1 MERIMESIFDLAY
14 LAVVITLGLT
24 LVRRSGRDTETRL
37 VGIMALILGCG
48 DAFHLIPRVY
58 ALNAGGPEAHAA
70 LLGVGKAVTS
80 VTMTVFY
87 VILYLVWKRHYHVT
101 TPRLLDLAVG
111 GLAAARVILS
121 AFPQNQWL
129 VYRQPLDWAIYR
141 NIPFALLGILMI
153 VLFVRRGASRRQDAF
168 RWMWLAILLSFGFY
182 APVVLWAN
190 VSEAVGLLMIP
201 KTLAYVWVVW
211 MGYQNFRERSR
222 RTVAEQQQGLQ
233 PQAASVTPRGTEAG

>member
-1 MERIMESIFDLAY
+1 MERIMESIFDIAY
-14 LAVVITLGLT
+14 LVVVITLGLT
-24 LVRRSGRDTETRL
+24 LVRRAGQDTESRL
-37 VGIMALILGCG
+37 IGIMALVLGIG
-48 DAFHLIPRVY
+48 DAFHLLPRVY

-101 TPRLLDLAVG
+101 VSRLLDVLVG
-111 GLAAARVILS
+111 GLAAARIVLS

-153 VLFVRRGASRRQDAF
+153 ALFFRSGRLGEGHAF

-190 VSEAVGLLMIP
+190 VNETIGLLMIP
-201 KTLAYVWVVW
+201 KTLAYVWIVW
-211 MGYQNFRERSR
+211 MGYQNFRGRSR
-222 RTVAEQQQGLQ
+222 
-233 PQAASVTPRGTEAG
+233 GTATG

>member
-1 MERIMESIFDLAY
+1 MERIMESIFDIAY
-14 LAVVITLGLT
+14 LVAVITLGLT
-24 LVRRSGRDTETRL
+24 LVRRSGRDTESRL
-37 VGIMALILGCG
+37 VGIMALVLGIG

-58 ALNAGGPEAHAA
+58 APNAGGPEAHAA

-101 TPRLLDLAVG
+101 KSRVLDAVVG
-111 GLAAARVILS
+111 VLAAARVVLS
-121 AFPQNQWL
+121 LFPQNQWL

-153 VLFVRRGASRRQDAF
+153 VLFFRGGKFREEHAF
-168 RWMWLAILLSFGFY
+168 KWTWVAILLSFGFY

-190 VSEAVGLLMIP
+190 VNETIGLLMIP
-201 KTLAYVWVVW
+201 KTLAYVWIVW
-211 MGYQNFRERSR
+211 MGYQNFRER
-222 RTVAEQQQGLQ
+222 LQ
-233 PQAASVTPRGTEAG
+233 SS

>member
-1 MERIMESIFDLAY
+1 MARIMESVFDIAY
-14 LAVVITLGLT
+14 LVVVITLGLT
-24 LVRRSGRDTETRL
+24 LVRRSGRDMETRL
-37 VGIMALILGCG
+37 VGIMALVLGIG
-48 DAFHLIPRVY
+48 DAFHLLPRVY

-87 VILYLVWKRHYHVT
+87 VILYSVWKRHYHVT
-101 TPRLLDLAVG
+101 ASRPLDIVVG
-111 GLAAARVILS
+111 GLAAARIVLC

-129 VYRQPLDWAIYR
+129 VYQQPLDWAIYR
-141 NIPFALLGILMI
+141 NIPFALLGIVMI
-153 VLFVRRGASRRQDAF
+153 VLFFSRRKAAEGHAF

-190 VSEAVGLLMIP
+190 VNETIGMLMIP
-201 KTLAYVWVVW
+201 KTLAYVWMVW

-222 RTVAEQQQGLQ
+222 NTAT
-233 PQAASVTPRGTEAG
+233 S

>member
-1 MERIMESIFDLAY
+1 MERIMESIFDIAY
-14 LAVVITLGLT
+14 LVVVITLGLT
-24 LVRRSGRDTETRL
+24 LVRRAGRDTESRL
-37 VGIMALILGCG
+37 VGVMALVLGIG

-58 ALNAGGPEAHAA
+58 ALNAGGVEAYAA

-87 VILYLVWKRHYHVT
+87 AILYLVWKQHYHVT
-101 TPRLLDLAVG
+101 ASRLLDTAVG
-111 GLAAARVILS
+111 GLAAARIILS

-153 VLFVRRGASRRQDAF
+153 VLFFRSGRLGEEHAF

-182 APVVLWAN
+182 VPVVLWAN
-190 VSEAVGLLMIP
+190 VSATVGLLMIP
-201 KTLAYVWVVW
+201 KTLAYVWIVW
-211 MGYQNFRERSR
+211 MGYQNFKERR
-222 RTVAEQQQGLQ
+222 RQDYAF
-233 PQAASVTPRGTEAG
+233 

>member
-1 MERIMESIFDLAY
+1 MERIMESIFDIAY
-14 LAVVITLGLT
+14 LVVVITLGLT
-24 LVRRSGRDTETRL
+24 LVRWSGRDMETRL
-37 VGIMALILGCG
+37 LGIMALVLGIG

-87 VILYLVWKRHYHVT
+87 VILYLVWKRHYHVKT
-101 TPRLLDLAVG
+101 SRLLDAAVG
-111 GLAAARVILS
+111 VLAAARVVLTL
-121 AFPQNQWL
+121 FPQNQWL

-153 VLFVRRGASRRQDAF
+153 VLFFRGGRFREEHAF
-168 RWMWLAILLSFGFY
+168 KWMWLAILLSFGFY

-190 VSEAVGLLMIP
+190 VNETIGLLMIP
-201 KTLAYVWVVW
+201 KTLAYVWIVW
-211 MGYQNFRERSR
+211 MGYQNFRERLTKS
-222 RTVAEQQQGLQ
+222 
-233 PQAASVTPRGTEAG
+233 